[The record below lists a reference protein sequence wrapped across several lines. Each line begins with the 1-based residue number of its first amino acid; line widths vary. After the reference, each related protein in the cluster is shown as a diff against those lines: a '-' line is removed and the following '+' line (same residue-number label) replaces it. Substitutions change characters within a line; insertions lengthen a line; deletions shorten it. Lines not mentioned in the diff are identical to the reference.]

1 MKVNKRFKN
10 LNYLLLLFRKTHK
23 AYYVRSAVE
32 NVNAADLVVAKTERG
47 LEIAEVLEVCDET
60 EIKPDM
66 VIEGKVIRKFSE
78 DDYRK
83 LNELEQKEK
92 EAFNICL
99 EEIQRLN
106 LPMKLLDVEYLY
118 DGKKGVFYFSAPER
132 VDFRELVRV
141 LAGRLKIRV
150 EMRQVGVRDE
160 AKMIGGLGPCGR
172 DLCCSTF
179 LTQFEPV
186 TINMAKNQGLPLNTF
201 KLSGLCG
208 RLMCC
213 IFYENDN
220 YEEFLKYAPEIDE
233 VVETPDGKGKVTG
246 YQFVKC
252 AAEVELESGARK
264 FYPLH
269 TLRYGKKPQCTCSQC
284 VLNRNLAKTEQEND
298 IIEKTTLE
306 N

>member
-1 MKVNKRFKN
+1 LSSIKKLKK

-32 NVNAADLVVAKTERG
+32 NVSTADLVVAKTERG

-60 EIKPDM
+60 EIKPDL
-66 VIEGKVIRKFSE
+66 VIEGKVIRRFSE
-78 DDYRK
+78 DDYTK
-83 LNELEQKEK
+83 LEELEKKEK
-92 EAFNICL
+92 EAFSVCV
-99 EEIQRLN
+99 EEIKNLG

-118 DGKKGVFYFSAPER
+118 DGKKAIFYFSAPER
-132 VDFRELVRV
+132 IDFRELVRII
-141 LAGRLKIRV
+141 AKRLKIRV

-179 LTQFEPV
+179 LTKFEPV

-220 YEEFLKYAPEIDE
+220 YEEFLKHAPEIE
-233 VVETPDGKGKVTG
+233 ETVETPDGPGRVVG

-252 AAEVELESGARK
+252 AAEVELESGVRR

-269 TLRYGKKPQCTCSQC
+269 LLGYSKKPLCTCSQC
-284 VLNRNLAKTEQEND
+284 VVQKNRSTLAEDNPVES
-298 IIEKTTLE
+298 
-306 N
+306 

>member
-1 MKVNKRFKN
+1 MSTTKKLKK

-32 NVNAADLVVAKTERG
+32 NVSTADLVVAKTDRG

-60 EIKPDM
+60 EIKPDL
-66 VIEGKVIRKFSE
+66 VIPGKVIRRFSE
-78 DDYRK
+78 NDYKK
-83 LNELEQKEK
+83 LKELEKKEK
-92 EAFNICL
+92 EAYSICL
-99 EEIQRLN
+99 EEIKELG

-118 DGKKGVFYFSAPER
+118 DGRKAIFYFSAPER
-132 VDFRELVRV
+132 IDFRELVRR
-141 LAGRLKIRV
+141 LAKRLKIRI

-179 LTQFEPV
+179 LTKFDPI

-213 IFYENDN
+213 IFYENEN
-220 YEEFLKYAPEIDE
+220 YEEFLKHAPEMDE
-233 VVETPDGKGKVTG
+233 VVETPDGSGKVVG

-252 AAEVELESGARK
+252 AAEVELESGARR

-269 TLRYGKKPQCTCSQC
+269 MLKYSKKPLCTCSRC
-284 VLNRNLAKTEQEND
+284 VV
-298 IIEKTTLE
+298 EKTLSASAQDKSIE
-306 N
+306 S